1 METTRSIEIDR
12 PIEVVFD
19 YTLSNV
25 SEWSIFV
32 VEDEMTSAG
41 PVKVGTTFH
50 TVTEERGERVDFD
63 GRVTKHE
70 PPTAHSIVM
79 QGKQFSMEVD
89 YTFTEL
95 DNRTKVTQ
103 HSKVHAMGFLRV
115 MFALFGWAMKKSSC
129 DALDKEL
136 ASLKKYCA
144 DKTTTSVSP

>member
-1 METTRSIEIDR
+1 METTRSIEIDQ

-32 VEDEMTSAG
+32 VEDEVTSAG
-41 PVKVGTTFH
+41 PVEVGTTFH
-50 TVTEERGERVDFD
+50 TVTEERGERMEFD

-70 PPTAHSIVM
+70 PPPAHSIVM

-95 DNRTKVTQ
+95 DNRTQVTQ
-103 HSKVHAMGFLRV
+103 HSKVHAMGFLKV
-115 MFALFGWAMKKSSC
+115 MFALFGWVMKKSSF

-136 ASLKKYCA
+136 ASLKKYCEENTIA
-144 DKTTTSVSP
+144 SVSP

>member
-25 SEWSIFV
+25 SEWSIIV
-32 VEDEMTSAG
+32 VEDEVTSAG
-41 PVKVGTTFH
+41 PVEVGTTFH
-50 TVTEERGERVDFD
+50 TITEERGERVEFD

-70 PPTAHSIVM
+70 PPTAHSVVM
-79 QGKQFSMEVD
+79 QGKQFSMEVN
-89 YTFTEL
+89 YTFTEN
-95 DNRTKVTQ
+95 DNRTQVTQ
-103 HSKVHAMGFLRV
+103 HSQVHAKGFLKV

-136 ASLKKYCA
+136 ASLKKCCEK
-144 DKTTTSVSP
+144 KTAASVTP

>member
-25 SEWSIFV
+25 FEWSIFV
-32 VEDEMTSAG
+32 VEDEVTSAG
-41 PVKVGTTFH
+41 PVEVGTTFH
-50 TVTEERGERVDFD
+50 TVTEERGERMEFD

-89 YTFTEL
+89 YIFTEI
-95 DNRTKVTQ
+95 DNRTQVTQ
-103 HSKVHAMGFLRV
+103 HSKVHAMGFLKV

-136 ASLKKYCA
+136 ASLKKYCEKKA
-144 DKTTTSVSP
+144 ITSVTP